1 MARGKTFSVRIT
13 GLPQGGI
20 FQPHEQL
27 DYDSDWRKKLGDAYA
42 NKVEARVICLCKGKS
57 DDLTLCRLVVRYL
70 KDSDRFSLS
79 GWKHSGGQHR
89 HDCRFYSV
97 WPDDTSASAYSSSVV
112 RINDDGTFSIT
123 LPVGLSRQKGTD
135 KPASDINPARH
146 PRTGKAKP
154 SMSLL
159 GLGHFIWQQAEI
171 NTWKPQ
177 YVKNRPRNA
186 LWLASRI
193 NGMAQNI
200 RASRLMLK
208 DVLLVSAASDGAQ
221 KEANQQRVS
230 YSKDNQKRMLAI
242 ALLKADAEQG
252 YAEMQAGRLILSSP
266 LGFPKLNVSPNVF
279 RACERSFGNEL
290 SAWKAGHKVVAI
302 VETEPPTRRYERING
317 RNVPIT
323 EAEVIGIALM
333 RVTPRFIPV
342 DSGYEAIIEARLC
355 EEERSFIKPL
365 RFDAEEDTLPD
376 FVLKDVDG
384 KESVPMEVFG
394 MNTDEYRARRAVKT
408 EGYNKEYGVGGWWSW
423 DATRKDAEEN
433 IPAFP
438 AQRD

>member
-1 MARGKTFSVRIT
+1 MSQQNVNTPASESIESSVLNTKAVRR
-13 GLPQGGI
+13 PAKAKADKAAAVAV
-20 FQPHEQL
+20 EQAL
-27 DYDSDWRKKLGDAYA
+27 E
-42 NKVEARVICLCKGKS
+42 KVEIEMI
-57 DDLTLCRLVVRYL
+57 
-70 KDSDRFSLS
+70 
-79 GWKHSGGQHR
+79 
-89 HDCRFYSV
+89 
-97 WPDDTSASAYSSSVV
+97 P
-112 RINDDGTFSIT
+112 
-123 LPVGLSRQKGTD
+123 LSR
-135 KPASDINPARH
+135 
-146 PRTGKAKP
+146 
-154 SMSLL
+154 
-159 GLGHFIWQQAEI
+159 
-171 NTWKPQ
+171 
-177 YVKNRPRNA
+177 
-186 LWLASRI
+186 LA
-193 NGMAQNI
+193 
-200 RASRLMLK
+200 
-208 DVLLVSAASDGAQ
+208 V
-221 KEANQQRVS
+221 
-230 YSKDNQKRMLAI
+230 AI

-376 FVLKDVDG
+376 FVLTDVDG